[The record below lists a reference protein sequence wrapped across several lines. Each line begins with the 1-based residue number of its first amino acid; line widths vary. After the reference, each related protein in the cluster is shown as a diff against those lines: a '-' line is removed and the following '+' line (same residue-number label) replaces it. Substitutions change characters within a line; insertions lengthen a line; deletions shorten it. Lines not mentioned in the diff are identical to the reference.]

1 MLGGGGVI
9 ASPGSGLCLRSP
21 VFSPLFLR
29 CFALRL
35 VTSALPCVA
44 FYVCV
49 VALVSDVCVCAASR
63 CGPLGGVA
71 RLSFFWILLSCSLLF
86 RCHRCFVA
94 FAFVVAIVSGGIIRG
109 SCLRIHVKY
118 RFLIRRDSFS
128 RYYSF
133 IHY

>member
-71 RLSFFWILLSCSLLF
+71 RCLSSGSYFLVHSFFVVIAVSLLLLSLSRSSLAGLLEAHVCVF
-86 RCHRCFVA
+86 MSSIA
-94 FAFVVAIVSGGIIRG
+94 FS
-109 SCLRIHVKY
+109 
-118 RFLIRRDSFS
+118 
-128 RYYSF
+128 
-133 IHY
+133 